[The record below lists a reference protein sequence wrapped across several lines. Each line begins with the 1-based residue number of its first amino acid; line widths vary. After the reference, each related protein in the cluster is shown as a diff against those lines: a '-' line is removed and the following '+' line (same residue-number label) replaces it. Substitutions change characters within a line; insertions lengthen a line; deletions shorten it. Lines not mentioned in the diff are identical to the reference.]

1 MVLLI
6 AKDKWLKPKS
16 KSAVQSKLK
25 TKEKQQQKPS
35 SYSICLSI
43 NIVHMYLSLTMLL
56 MFIFSQLQLL
66 WVMLCIQPN
75 MRYNFFSLKTVDY
88 TSKGAISWIKLISK
102 ICGCKLFFRLAPNL
116 LWYHLYV
123 KASVLLCK
131 VFHRIT

>member
-1 MVLLI
+1 M
-6 AKDKWLKPKS
+6 KPKS

-75 MRYNFFSLKTVDY
+75 MRYNFFHWKQWIILLKVPLVEWNLFPKYVVVNCFSGLLQTCRDIIY
-88 TSKGAISWIKLISK
+88 TL
-102 ICGCKLFFRLAPNL
+102 R
-116 LWYHLYV
+116 
-123 KASVLLCK
+123 LLCCFVK
-131 VFHRIT
+131 FSIGLPKEIPVFFPVL